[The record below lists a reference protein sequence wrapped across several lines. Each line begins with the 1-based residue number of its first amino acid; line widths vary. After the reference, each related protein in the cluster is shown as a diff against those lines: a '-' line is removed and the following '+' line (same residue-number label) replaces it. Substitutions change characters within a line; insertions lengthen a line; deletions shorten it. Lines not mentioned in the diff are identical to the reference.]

1 MLDRGTGDGGGM
13 QAKRK
18 NRNLYR
24 RGEIWWGRVKVKGNE
39 YRGSLR
45 TSVRAEAEGKL
56 AAWRKEVMRRSSE
69 AATGRGVTFEEACV
83 RWVTEV
89 LPHSVKPSVVRRYSV
104 SITSMIPS
112 FVGMAIADIDR
123 KAIANFVVK
132 RQRAGVTNST
142 IRRDLTALSR
152 LTAACGAWSGEV
164 AANPARDYDRS
175 ILLRVQR
182 RILRLPRRDDIA
194 IIFTAVP
201 RAMLPILQLLD
212 ETGMRLNEAV
222 SLECWQVDWANRTIR
237 LTKTKTNRPRVISF
251 LTPAGDAGRVLDP
264 LRATVRSGYLFP
276 NSDGQTY
283 VQMSTNYDQTMRR
296 VLAAEQVD
304 GSDFARFRIHDLRH
318 AFAVRWLEAGGNIYR
333 LQKHLGHS
341 SIKTTEGYLDHVP
354 EDIHDVVRGLVGGSH
369 VAQNGGTLEG
379 GQRKGAQSAV

>member
-45 TSVRAEAEGKL
+45 TSIRAEAEGKL

-104 SITSMIPS
+104 SITSMISS

-276 NSDGQTY
+276 NSDGEPY